1 MNRARLTWLPLCWAA
16 AVAVASGSC
25 EPIER
30 YDAGIPPDG
39 DDGGSDAGDA
49 GPDGGEP
56 DAGPDSGTIPATLTS
71 FSPTSNLFIRA
82 PLDGGVT
89 YPNPL
94 MVGVNRGSDLAS
106 RLLVEITSSDPAV
119 VVAVGNGVDLPPGIT
134 TGLVELRTF
143 SAGSATLTAQLAG
156 GPTRTA
162 AVTVLPTVVVSE
174 LGAALGS
181 QPMDEFIELYNP
193 TPVDFSIAGC
203 AVQYRSI
210 SPGSVFQDLAV
221 LPSGALIRA
230 FSYYL
235 VGFSPDYSGPVANAT
250 YSGASLSAGSGS
262 VRFGAA
268 GIGTSPTDVRTLD
281 LIGWGTP
288 LSFEGS
294 PVASPGTWGSLER
307 KAQPTATTAS
317 MTTGVDTLAGNAY
330 DTNNNAADFVVR
342 ATREPQNRASPQ
354 ENPP

>member
-1 MNRARLTWLPLCWAA
+1 MSRARLTWLPLCWAA

-30 YDAGIPPDG
+30 YDAGVPPDG
-39 DDGGSDAGDA
+39 DDGGSDA

-56 DAGPDSGTIPATLTS
+56 DAGPDSGTTSATLTS
-71 FSPTSNLFIRA
+71 FSPTSNLFVRA

-94 MVGVNRGSDLAS
+94 MVGVNRGSDLAT

-143 SAGSATLTAQLAG
+143 SAGSATLTAQLDG

-174 LGAALGS
+174 LAAAFGGS
-181 QPMDEFIELYNP
+181 PDDEFIELYNP
-193 TPVDFSIAGC
+193 TPVDFPIDGC
-203 AVQYRSI
+203 RVQYRSAT
-210 SPGSVFQDLAV
+210 GSTFQDLVV
-221 LPSGALIRA
+221 LPTGALIRA
-230 FSYYL
+230 YSYYL
-235 VGFSPDYSGPVANAT
+235 VGRWPEYSGPTANAT
-250 YSGASLSAGSGS
+250 YSGGLLSAVSGT
-262 VRFGAA
+262 VRFGPA
-268 GIGTSPTDVRTLD
+268 GMGTSPGDVQTLD
-281 LIGWGTP
+281 MIGWGTP